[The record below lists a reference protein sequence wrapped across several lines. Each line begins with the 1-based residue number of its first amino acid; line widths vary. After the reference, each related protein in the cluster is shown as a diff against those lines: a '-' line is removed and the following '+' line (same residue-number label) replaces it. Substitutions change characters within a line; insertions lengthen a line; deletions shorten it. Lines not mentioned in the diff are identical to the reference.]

1 MIKLSEIPTRSPESL
16 SKKEGKKV
24 TKKFAKR
31 LGELQHKMYAEGK
44 YSLLIILQGMDG
56 SGKDGAVRNIFRY
69 CSPTG
74 IKVHGFKKPTEEEF
88 SHDFLWRIH
97 KQVPEQ
103 GMIQIFNRSHYEDI
117 LIQRVHNWID
127 EETVHR
133 RMAAINSFEQLLEF
147 DNKTIVFKF
156 YMHLSKEQQVLEL
169 QERIDDPTKQWKH
182 NPGDWEEAKLWDE
195 YMRCYEYAINESVIP
210 WHIVPVDQR
219 WYRDYIISQILVNRL
234 EELNMQLPGLKDK

>member
-16 SKKEGKKV
+16 SKKEGKKI
-24 TKKFAKR
+24 TKEFAQR

-88 SHDFLWRIH
+88 SHDFLWRVH

-127 EETVHR
+127 EETVQR

-219 WYRDYIISQILVNRL
+219 WYRDYIISQKLVNRL
-234 EELNMQLPGLKDK
+234 EELNMQLPGLKEK